1 MEYEYEL
8 IHSQYSKEFTRNT
21 FEEDYSLLHFKLFN
35 ARIMTLTGPIENI
48 IKARAILLGE
58 NKADK
63 EEKKWARKFMTPS
76 IEAYLKNVDLEKD
89 INKVQSIFQSAELM
103 ASKKSDSFLSEKRL
117 QEKNK
122 RIQNQF
128 LNSMKGVNNNGNN

>member
-1 MEYEYEL
+1 
-8 IHSQYSKEFTRNT
+8 
-21 FEEDYSLLHFKLFN
+21 
-35 ARIMTLTGPIENI
+35 MTLTGPIENI

-76 IEAYLKNVDLEKD
+76 IEAYLKNVDLDKD

-128 LNSMKGVNNNGNN
+128 LKSMKGVNNNGNN

>member
-8 IHSQYSKEFTRNT
+8 IHSQYSKEYARST

-76 IEAYLKNVDLEKD
+76 IEAYLKNVDLDKD

-128 LNSMKGVNNNGNN
+128 LKSMKGVNNNGNN